1 MSTGT
6 STIRVNPRTNT
17 AAQYPAAWAERA
29 ALTRVIDNLFTAASF
44 PLFGLPVQWS
54 ALHHWSAS
62 LHDRPGHP
70 AVRSVTAMKR
80 TNTPGSSCSDLIP
93 FLSISF
99 VGAWITMIPLWLDGL
114 RRTSAAQGTPRLAA
128 LCMILMMLVP
138 ALTAFGLTA
147 RCRGPRQAVRVL
159 GLARATPGRH
169 EVHSAA
175 IALMI
180 PLGLTAAGLTVAT
193 LAGWYTPAHL
203 PGPATVA
210 PLVLSALMSI
220 PLYFGEELGWQGY
233 LLPRLL
239 RYGRTRGLLI
249 GGAIWGA
256 WHVPMTALG
265 GSYPGH
271 SVLLGIPVAVVTAML
286 LGTVIATVRLATR
299 SVWAAVAAHLSL
311 NEFALP
317 LTRHVSGHL
326 VDPML
331 AGPLSISTW
340 PVSALAVLGTW
351 LAYRRRA
358 GRHAPGD
365 GAASRGLGAV
375 RSGD

>member
-1 MSTGT
+1 
-6 STIRVNPRTNT
+6 
-17 AAQYPAAWAERA
+17 
-29 ALTRVIDNLFTAASF
+29 
-44 PLFGLPVQWS
+44 
-54 ALHHWSAS
+54 
-62 LHDRPGHP
+62 
-70 AVRSVTAMKR
+70 MKR
-80 TNTPGSSCSDLIP
+80 TNTWASSRLGLVP
-93 FLSISF
+93 FLAISF
-99 VGAWITMIPLWLDGL
+99 AGAWITMIPLWLDGL

-147 RCRGPRQAVRVL
+147 RRRGPREAVRLL
-159 GLARATPGRH
+159 GLARATPWRD
-169 EVHSAA
+169 ELRSVA
-175 IALMI
+175 IALTI
-180 PLGLTAAGLTVAT
+180 PLGLTATGLTVAT

-203 PGPATVA
+203 PGPATIT
-210 PLVLSALMSI
+210 PLLLSALVSI

-239 RYGRTRGLLI
+239 HHGRTRGLLL

-271 SVLLGIPVAVVTAML
+271 PVLLGIPVAVVTAML
-286 LGTVIATVRLATR
+286 LGTVIATVRLTTG

-317 LTRHVSGHL
+317 LTRDISTHL
-326 VDPML
+326 IDPLL

-340 PVSALAVLGTW
+340 PASTLAVLGIW
-351 LAYRRRA
+351 LTSRRRS
-358 GRHAPGD
+358 GPGD
-365 GAASRGLGAV
+365 GAAIKFAEKTASAGRSPSPDRGQGC
-375 RSGD
+375 SG

>member
-1 MSTGT
+1 
-6 STIRVNPRTNT
+6 
-17 AAQYPAAWAERA
+17 
-29 ALTRVIDNLFTAASF
+29 
-44 PLFGLPVQWS
+44 
-54 ALHHWSAS
+54 
-62 LHDRPGHP
+62 
-70 AVRSVTAMKR
+70 
-80 TNTPGSSCSDLIP
+80 
-93 FLSISF
+93 
-99 VGAWITMIPLWLDGL
+99 MIPLWLDGL

-147 RCRGPRQAVRVL
+147 RRRGPREAVRVL
-159 GLARATPGRH
+159 GLARVTPWRH
-169 EVHSAA
+169 EVHCAA
-175 IALMI
+175 IALTI
-180 PLGLTAAGLTVAT
+180 PLGLTAAGLMVAT
-193 LAGWYTPAHL
+193 LADWYIPAHL
-203 PGPATVA
+203 PGPAVIT
-210 PLVLSALMSI
+210 PLMLSALVSI

-239 RYGRTRGLLI
+239 RHGRPRGLLI

-286 LGTVIATVRLATR
+286 LGTVIASVRLVTG

-317 LTRHVSGHL
+317 LTHDVSGDL
-326 VDPML
+326 VDPLL

-340 PVSALAVLGTW
+340 PASALAVLGIW
-351 LAYRRRA
+351 LTYRRRA
-358 GRHAPGD
+358 GTMRSATARPGAHWSRS
-365 GAASRGLGAV
+365 GAAT
-375 RSGD
+375 

>member
-1 MSTGT
+1 
-6 STIRVNPRTNT
+6 
-17 AAQYPAAWAERA
+17 
-29 ALTRVIDNLFTAASF
+29 
-44 PLFGLPVQWS
+44 
-54 ALHHWSAS
+54 
-62 LHDRPGHP
+62 
-70 AVRSVTAMKR
+70 MKR
-80 TNTPGSSCSDLIP
+80 TNTLGSSRPGLVP
-93 FLSISF
+93 FLAVSF
-99 VGAWITMIPLWLDGL
+99 IGAWITMLPLWLDGL

-147 RCRGPRQAVRVL
+147 RHRGPREAARLL
-159 GLARATPGRH
+159 GLARATPWRH
-169 EVHSAA
+169 EVRSVAT
-175 IALMI
+175 ALTI

-203 PGPATVA
+203 PGPATITS
-210 PLVLSALMSI
+210 LVLSALVST

-239 RYGRTRGLLI
+239 RHGRTRGLLI

-271 SVLLGIPVAVVTAML
+271 PVLLGIPVAVVTAML
-286 LGTVIATVRLATR
+286 LGTVIATVRLSTG
-299 SVWAAVAAHLSL
+299 SVWAAVATHLSL

-317 LTRHVSGHL
+317 LTRDSSDHL
-326 VDPML
+326 VDPLL

-340 PVSALAVLGTW
+340 PASAIAVLAIW
-351 LAYRRRA
+351 LTYRRRA
-358 GRHAPGD
+358 RHCAPGD
-365 GAASRGLGAV
+365 DAAIKSAKKTASGLDV
-375 RSGD
+375 

>member
-1 MSTGT
+1 
-6 STIRVNPRTNT
+6 
-17 AAQYPAAWAERA
+17 
-29 ALTRVIDNLFTAASF
+29 
-44 PLFGLPVQWS
+44 
-54 ALHHWSAS
+54 
-62 LHDRPGHP
+62 
-70 AVRSVTAMKR
+70 MKR
-80 TNTPGSSCSDLIP
+80 TNSPGGSRPGLVP
-93 FLSISF
+93 FLAISF
-99 VGAWITMIPLWLDGL
+99 VGAWITMIPLWLDGF

-147 RCRGPRQAVRVL
+147 RRRGPIEAVRVL
-159 GLARATPGRH
+159 GLTRATPWRH
-169 EVHSAA
+169 EVRSAA
-175 IALMI
+175 IALTI

-203 PGPATVA
+203 PGPATIT
-210 PLVLSALMSI
+210 PLVLSALVSV

-239 RYGRTRGLLI
+239 RHGRTRGLLI

-271 SVLLGIPVAVVTAML
+271 PVLLGIPVAVVTAML
-286 LGTVIATVRLATR
+286 LGTVIATVRLSTG

-317 LTRHVSGHL
+317 LTHDVSGHL
-326 VDPML
+326 VDPLL
-331 AGPLSISTW
+331 AGPLGISTW
-340 PVSALAVLGTW
+340 PASTLAVLGIW
-351 LAYRRRA
+351 LAYRRHA
-358 GRHAPGD
+358 GRRAPGN
-365 GAASRGLGAV
+365 GTAPRGLVPGQ
-375 RSGD
+375 SGGSTTG

>member
-1 MSTGT
+1 
-6 STIRVNPRTNT
+6 
-17 AAQYPAAWAERA
+17 
-29 ALTRVIDNLFTAASF
+29 
-44 PLFGLPVQWS
+44 
-54 ALHHWSAS
+54 
-62 LHDRPGHP
+62 
-70 AVRSVTAMKR
+70 MKR
-80 TNTPGSSCSDLIP
+80 THAWGSSRTGLVA
-93 FLSISF
+93 FLAISF

-128 LCMILMMLVP
+128 VCMILMMLVP

-147 RCRGPRQAVRVL
+147 RHRGTREAVRLL
-159 GLARATPGRH
+159 GLARATPWRH
-169 EVHSAA
+169 EVHSVA
-175 IALMI
+175 IAVTI

-203 PGPATVA
+203 PGPATIT
-210 PLVLSALMSI
+210 PLVLSALISI

-239 RYGRTRGLLI
+239 RHGRTRGLLI

-271 SVLLGIPVAVVTAML
+271 PMLLGIPVAVVTAML
-286 LGTVIATVRLATR
+286 LGTVIATIRLSTG

-317 LTRHVSGHL
+317 LTRGISAHL
-326 VDPML
+326 VDPL
-331 AGPLSISTW
+331 FAGPLSISTW
-340 PVSALAVLGTW
+340 PASALAVLGIW
-351 LAYRRRA
+351 LTSRRRD
-358 GRHAPGD
+358 GHHEPGH
-365 GAASRGLGAV
+365 GAAVEQRAAGTP
-375 RSGD
+375 R

>member
-1 MSTGT
+1 
-6 STIRVNPRTNT
+6 
-17 AAQYPAAWAERA
+17 
-29 ALTRVIDNLFTAASF
+29 
-44 PLFGLPVQWS
+44 
-54 ALHHWSAS
+54 
-62 LHDRPGHP
+62 
-70 AVRSVTAMKR
+70 MKR
-80 TNTPGSSCSDLIP
+80 TSTSGGSRSDLIL

-99 VGAWITMIPLWLDGL
+99 VGAWITMIPLWADGL

-138 ALTAFGLTA
+138 ALAAFGLTV
-147 RCRGPRQAVRVL
+147 RGRGPRQAVRAL
-159 GLARATPGRH
+159 GLTRATPWRH
-169 EVHSAA
+169 EVRSVAV
-175 IALMI
+175 ALTI
-180 PLGLTAAGLTVAT
+180 PLGLTATGLTVAT
-193 LAGWYTPAHL
+193 LVGWYTPAHL

-210 PLVLSALMSI
+210 PLVLSALLSV

-271 SVLLGIPVAVVTAML
+271 SVLLGIPVAVMTAML
-286 LGTVIATVRLATR
+286 LGTVIATVRLSTG

-311 NEFALP
+311 NEFTLP
-317 LTRHVSGHL
+317 LTREISGRL
-326 VDPML
+326 VDPLL

-340 PVSALAVLGTW
+340 PVTSLAVLGIW

-358 GRHAPGD
+358 GRDQPLPTVEGQLT
-365 GAASRGLGAV
+365 ASRF
-375 RSGD
+375 